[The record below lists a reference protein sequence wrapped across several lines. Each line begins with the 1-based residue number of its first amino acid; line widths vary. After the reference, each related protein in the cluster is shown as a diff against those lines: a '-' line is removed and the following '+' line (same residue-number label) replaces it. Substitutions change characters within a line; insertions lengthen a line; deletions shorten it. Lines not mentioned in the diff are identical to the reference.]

1 MEGMFCY
8 GFIWKSIIAIFL
20 SSIICA
26 IIGSWV
32 VVNKKVFL
40 CGGITHSSFGGI
52 GLAYYLG
59 INPLIGGFVFAL
71 LSSLGI
77 ELFVQK
83 KSFRE
88 DAAIGFFW
96 AFFMALGIIFIY
108 LTPGFAP
115 DLLSY
120 LFGNIL
126 TVNNTDIIL
135 LFIFSIFLIIWFSLN
150 YYKILYVSFDS
161 SFASSANL
169 KVNKLNVILMLITA
183 TVIILNIKMS
193 GVVLVLSLIS
203 IGQSAAN
210 LITFNFK
217 NIIFLSFVFNFIAGL
232 VGIILSWYLNIPC
245 GATIIVVLSLI
256 YLGIF
261 LFKRIINKGGNSIK
275 M

>member
-59 INPLIGGFVFAL
+59 VNPLIGGFVFAL

-261 LFKRIINKGGNSIK
+261 LFKRIINKRKSIK
-275 M
+275 MS